1 MLSSRRLQPALEVR
15 SYKFPL
21 PLWERIR
28 VRGNVRILF
37 IGDIIG
43 EVGRKII
50 AKRLNTLVD
59 EYRINLVI
67 ANGENAAGGFGI
79 TPKIADELIEL
90 GIDVITSGNHV
101 WDKKEILPYIEKER
115 RLLRPANYP
124 EGVPG
129 YGDITVYTKSGD
141 RVVVL
146 NLMGRVFMGNFDCP
160 FRYFRRELPRLKA
173 GADAVIVDFHAEAT
187 SEKLAFGWFAD
198 GDVGAVIGTHT
209 HVQTADEQILPKG
222 TAYIT
227 DVGMT
232 GPANSVIG
240 MKKDE
245 IIEKYLTLLPK
256 RFEVAKGNPT
266 ISAVVI
272 DIDKKDGKA
281 VSIER
286 LQIRDGEW

>member
-1 MLSSRRLQPALEVR
+1 M
-15 SYKFPL
+15 
-21 PLWERIR
+21 
-28 VRGNVRILF
+28 RILF

-43 EVGRKII
+43 DIGRKVL
-50 AKRLNTLVD
+50 AKRLDTLID

-79 TPKIADELIEL
+79 IPKIADELFEI
-90 GIDVITSGNHV
+90 GIDVITSGNHI
-101 WDKKEILPYIEKER
+101 WDKKEVLPYLEKER

-129 YGDITVYTKSGD
+129 CGDVAVYTDSGD
-141 RVVVL
+141 RVVVV
-146 NLMGRVFMGNFDCP
+146 NLIGRVFMGNFDCP
-160 FRYFRRELPRLKA
+160 FRSFKRELPRLKA
-173 GADAVIVDFHAEAT
+173 QGDAILVDFHAEAT
-187 SEKLAFGWFAD
+187 SEKLAFGWYAD
-198 GDVGAVIGTHT
+198 GEAGAVIGTHT

-256 RFEVAKGNPT
+256 RFEVAKGHPV

-272 DIDKKDGKA
+272 DIDKSSGKA
-281 VSIER
+281 LSIER
-286 LQIRDGEW
+286 LQIKDKD

>member
-1 MLSSRRLQPALEVR
+1 M
-15 SYKFPL
+15 
-21 PLWERIR
+21 
-28 VRGNVRILF
+28 RILF
-37 IGDIIG
+37 LGDIIG
-43 EVGRKII
+43 DVGRKLI
-50 AKRLNTLVD
+50 AKSLDTLVD

-79 TPKIADELIEL
+79 TPKIADELFDI
-90 GIDVITSGNHV
+90 GVNVITSGNHI

-124 EGVPG
+124 EGVHG
-129 YGDITVYTKSGD
+129 AGDITVYTNSGD

-146 NLMGRVFMGNFDCP
+146 NLIGRVFIGNFDCP
-160 FRYFRRELPRLKA
+160 FRYLKRELPRLKA
-173 GADAVIVDFHAEAT
+173 SADVIIVDFHAEAT
-187 SEKLAFGWFAD
+187 SEKIAFGWFAD

-232 GPANSVIG
+232 GPLNSVIG
-240 MKKDE
+240 IEKDQ
-245 IIEKYLTLLPK
+245 IIEKYLTLLPR
-256 RFEVAKGNPT
+256 RFEVAKGNPI

-272 DIDKKDGKA
+272 DIDENNGKA

-286 LQIRDGEW
+286 LQIKDGHTH

>member
-1 MLSSRRLQPALEVR
+1 M
-15 SYKFPL
+15 
-21 PLWERIR
+21 
-28 VRGNVRILF
+28 RILF
-37 IGDIIG
+37 LGDIIG
-43 EVGRKII
+43 EVGRKLI
-50 AKRLNTLVD
+50 AKSLDTLVD

-79 TPKIADELIEL
+79 TPKIADELFEL
-90 GIDVITSGNHV
+90 GIAVITSGNHI

-124 EGVPG
+124 EGVKG
-129 YGDITVYTKSGD
+129 FGDITVYTNSGD
-141 RVVVL
+141 RVVIL
-146 NLMGRVFMGNFDCP
+146 NLIGRVFMGNFDCP
-160 FRYFRRELPRLKA
+160 FRWFKSELPRLKA
-173 GADAVIVDFHAEAT
+173 SADVIIVDFHAEAT

-198 GDVGAVIGTHT
+198 GQAGAVVGTHT

-232 GPANSVIG
+232 GPLNSVIG
-240 MKKDE
+240 
-245 IIEKYLTLLPK
+245 IEKEMVIDKYLTLMPK
-256 RFEVAKGNPT
+256 RFEVAKGNPV

-272 DIDKKDGKA
+272 DIDEKNGKA

-286 LQIRDGEW
+286 LQIKDGHTH